1 MSRLASVGP
10 LLLTISGGVLYHLAA
25 KSVPKTLDAALVLI
39 VAYATALCAS
49 IAAYVLFPT
58 APASSG
64 SARPWHPAVLLLGL
78 GAVLIELG
86 YVLTY
91 RASWPVSTASVVTNG
106 VVAALL
112 VPLGMGLFGE
122 RLSPANAVGLLL
134 CLAGLSLLRR

>member
-1 MSRLASVGP
+1 MSQLAIVGP
-10 LLLTISGGVLYHLAA
+10 LLLTIGGGVLYHLAA
-25 KSVPKTLDAALVLI
+25 KSVPRTLDAALVLV
-39 VAYATALCAS
+39 VAYATALGAS
-49 IAAYVLFPT
+49 IAAYVLLPA
-58 APASSG
+58 APASSA

-106 VVAALL
+106 MVAALL
-112 VPLGMGLFGE
+112 IPLGIGFFGE
-122 RLSPANAVGLLL
+122 RLSAANAIGLLL